1 MLSKLN
7 LSMTLAFALAA
18 STGIARAAPRTA
30 DADRSVAESEI
41 PDSTEYRSRRFG
53 RHSPTND
60 EINAAEI
67 GNPDSVDNRRQMRLS
82 SGGGWQEDW
91 QALEFGN
98 PDFR

>member
-7 LSMTLAFALAA
+7 LPIAIALALAA
-18 STGIARAAPRTA
+18 SAGIARAAPRPT
-30 DADRSVAESEI
+30 DADRSAAESGI
-41 PDSTEYRSRRFG
+41 PDSIQNRDRMFG
-53 RHSPTND
+53 RHSPSND

-67 GNPDSVDNRRQMRLS
+67 GNPESVDNRRQMRLS
-82 SGGGWQEDW
+82 TGGGWQEAW